1 MHSEIHIDTD
11 FLLDQVASLT
21 AVQNNH
27 ESWEAFGERIESR
40 RHRVSPSTR
49 CAESA
54 PDKAGSEP
62 VPQASNWQRTK
73 ELIHILFVRR
83 RPEHD
88 GIRQR
93 IENLA
98 QFSTAS
104 LLSLLSMWVAGILKI
119 SIAVTR
125 PMVATI
131 LYAVVQFSGDWEILC
146 SPPPKTS
153 LECQSSTLPA
163 VEGNT
168 PRKPEARLST
178 TLHVHHPM
186 TGSSHHKR
194 LKAIFEANQECHDF
208 PTLDQAF
215 S

>member
-49 CAESA
+49 RAESV
-54 PDKAGSEP
+54 PDKAISEP
-62 VPQASNWQRTK
+62 VPQTSNWQRTK
-73 ELIHILFVRR
+73 ELIHTLFVRR

-98 QFSTAS
+98 KFSTAS

-131 LYAVVQFSGDWEILC
+131 LYAVAQFSGDWEILRDPLPQ
-146 SPPPKTS
+146 PPR
-153 LECQSSTLPA
+153 ECISSTLPA

-168 PRKPEARLST
+168 PYEPEARLST
-178 TLHVHHPM
+178 TLDLHHPM
-186 TGSSHHKR
+186 AGSRYNRR

-208 PTLDQAF
+208 PTLDQTH